1 MSSKRWKRFERLS
14 SWRKI
19 SVGMWGA
26 PDDPTI
32 YGFDTLDV
40 TDTLP
45 YLEEVS
51 QASGVKVTMTA
62 LVVACAART
71 LAENPEM
78 NAIILGPKVLQRT
91 SVDAF
96 CQVAVPNERLAEA
109 DLSGVK
115 LADVDKLDLVEIARR
130 LGGKAEKLRQ
140 GQDKETEKTKSQV
153 RYIPP
158 RLMRGALKVLD
169 ALTYGVPADLDS
181 VGVRS
186 DPFGSFMVTSVAQ
199 FGIKQGF
206 APIVPMAHCPLIFL
220 PGCVHDVPMVID
232 GEVKAR
238 KGITIS
244 CTFDH
249 RVYDGLQIGVLVK
262 AFEKLVPNVREHF
275 PPPEHWA
282 QREGSGESGEER
294 AAGSGS
300 RTPESG
306 RRG

>member
-1 MSSKRWKRFERLS
+1 MSKRWKKFERLS

-19 SVGMWGA
+19 SMGMWQA

-62 LVVACAART
+62 LVVAGAART

-78 NAIILGPKVLQRT
+78 NAIILGSNVLQRT

-96 CQVAVPNERLAEA
+96 CQVSVPNERLAEA

-115 LADVDKLDLVEIARR
+115 LENVNQLDLVEIARR
-130 LGGKAEKLRQ
+130 LGGKAERLRQ
-140 GQDKETEKTKSQV
+140 GQDEETERTKGQV

-158 RLMRGALKVLD
+158 RLMRGALKLLD
-169 ALTYGVPADLDS
+169 ALTYGVPADLDR

-220 PGCVHDVPMVID
+220 PGCVHDAPMVVD
-232 GEVKAR
+232 GEVKVR
-238 KGITIS
+238 KAVTIS

-262 AFEKLVPNVREHF
+262 NMQKFIPRARDFF
-275 PPPEHWA
+275 PSHEHWS
-282 QREGSGESGEER
+282 REGAEEVKGGG
-294 AAGSGS
+294 GSP
-300 RTPESG
+300 TPESG